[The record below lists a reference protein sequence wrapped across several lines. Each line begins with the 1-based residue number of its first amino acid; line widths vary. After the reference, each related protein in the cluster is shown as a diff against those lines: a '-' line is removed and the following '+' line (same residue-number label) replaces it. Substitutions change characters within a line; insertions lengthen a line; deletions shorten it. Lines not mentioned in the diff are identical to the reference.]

1 MEQTLVEQ
9 VQESVLL
16 EYLDFKEKELQKSK
30 EEIFRD
36 YYEIHFYEELS
47 NFISCGE
54 DILDEKHFR
63 CLSKDKGH
71 IISSLYD
78 FYLKQEYASINNYE
92 DIEELV
98 IDYNKRYH
106 HKTLYEKEIE
116 M

>member
-30 EEIFRD
+30 EEIFGD
-36 YYEIHFYEELS
+36 YYGIHFYEELS

-92 DIEELV
+92 DMEELV
-98 IDYNKRYH
+98 IDYNKKYH

>member
-16 EYLDFKEKELQKSK
+16 EYLEFKEKELQKSK
-30 EEIFRD
+30 EEIFGD
-36 YYEIHFYEELS
+36 CYEIHFYEELS

-54 DILDEKHFR
+54 DSLDEEHFI

-71 IISSLYD
+71 ILSSLYD
-78 FYLKQEYASINNYE
+78 YFLKQEYASINNYE
-92 DIEELV
+92 DIGLLV
-98 IDYNKRYH
+98 IGYNKRYH
-106 HKTLYEKEIE
+106 HKTLYENETE

>member
-1 MEQTLVEQ
+1 MEQTLTEQ

-16 EYLDFKEKELQKSK
+16 EYLDFKEKKLKKSK

-54 DILDEKHFR
+54 DILDERHFK
-63 CLSKDKGH
+63 CLLNDKGH
-71 IISSLYD
+71 ILSNLYD
-78 FYLKQEYASINNYE
+78 YFLKQEYASISNYE
-92 DIEELV
+92 DIAEFV
-98 IDYNKRYH
+98 FDYNKKYH
-106 HKTLYEKEIE
+106 HKTLYEEIE

>member
-1 MEQTLVEQ
+1 MKQTLVEQ

-16 EYLDFKEKELQKSK
+16 EYLDFKENELQKSK
-30 EEIFRD
+30 EEIFKD

-54 DILDEKHFR
+54 DILDERHFK

-71 IISSLYD
+71 ILSSLYD
-78 FYLKQEYASINNYE
+78 YFLKQEYASISNYE
-92 DIEELV
+92 DIEEFV
-98 IDYNKRYH
+98 IDYNKKYH
-106 HKTLYEKEIE
+106 RKTLYEEIE

>member
-36 YYEIHFYEELS
+36 CYQIHFYEELS

-54 DILDEKHFR
+54 ETLNKKHFR

-71 IISSLYD
+71 ILSSLYEY
-78 FYLKQEYASINNYE
+78 FLKEEYASINNYE
-92 DIEELV
+92 DIELFV
-98 IDYNKRYH
+98 IDYNKHYH
-106 HKTLYEKEIE
+106 HKTLYKNEIE